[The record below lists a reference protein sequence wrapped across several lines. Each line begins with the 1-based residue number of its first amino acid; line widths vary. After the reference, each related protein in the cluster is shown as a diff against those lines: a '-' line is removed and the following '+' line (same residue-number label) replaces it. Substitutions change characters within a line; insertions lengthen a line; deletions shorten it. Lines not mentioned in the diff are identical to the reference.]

1 MGTGGVPESPEAQG
15 ARFEDTFAELLTRL
29 LRDDLELTRVEV
41 LPRSRGRQ
49 GGRDIQAKWQSQ
61 AGRLR
66 HWHFECKSK
75 QQGLI
80 AVEEFAGKLMQEA
93 LTSHDID
100 VWCLA
105 ASNAEP
111 SNETDDLLEAAP
123 RTLGFDFALTAI
135 SPLRQGLKLLYS
147 CHPDLHRTQY
157 GSQAHGITKGERQR
171 LIQGF
176 GEWLEEWSDKRPSGG
191 PTGWT
196 LLTPRRVMDS
206 PASERD
212 AKAYLR
218 GLTVT
223 CPWQA
228 VVDGWSVTRTEIE
241 GVLLGFLDSAAPGF
255 RYEWLISAGGEGK
268 STVLRSV
275 VWSVLNTRKDVKVLW
290 ADEDALAVLPLSW
303 LGELQKGS
311 RVFMLIDG
319 TGQFSGLKDGL
330 GISALLAERDITVL
344 LLMADRGN
352 LWHGRRARQAIPS
365 RARKAALKLPPLSA
379 AEQEEL
385 IQKLEAHELLEHSRR
400 KQAATMLA
408 SAVSG
413 AHAASRRNRW
423 ETSWLV
429 PTVLE
434 AVDPEQRPFER
445 ILGSVLE
452 ELQEEQGSALNLM
465 LAIALLHAAGSA
477 IPLDL
482 AERLVGS
489 ASDLELAIDVLDQ
502 ELETQLDFAD
512 RVVRKTRLVTHGTA
526 VSNGFVR
533 AACSNEALL
542 RRLSGICR
550 LLPDL
555 MKPEYSA
562 ESALREDRFELLDLT
577 VRYLEQLGIDRALA
591 VILLEAWVRLDPNG
605 FLALHRLG
613 NAFLR
618 WIQSELRSG
627 KMSDDELRQLVSQSR
642 AAFEES
648 LTVTEAVLARDLIP
662 APYRGYDQGK
672 QERFT
677 YNSWAVLEAT
687 VGTEHRRRRLG
698 GETDLWRSVL
708 LAMLSLEHQN
718 GHREAVSVGLLA
730 RVLITLGEFEL
741 AAPILG
747 YGVSLADTKR
757 QLADDLSAK
766 LKRAG
771 VALPEGSIGTLAK
784 GLEAVVT
791 RLLVPNWAV
800 LEMKVARGP
809 QAALVDAL
817 SRLSSEWGAKGTIE
831 KPAQLVQIPTS

>member
-1 MGTGGVPESPEAQG
+1 METGGVPESPEARG
-15 ARFEDTFAELLTRL
+15 ARFENTFAELLTRL

-41 LPRSRGRQ
+41 LQRSRGRQ
-49 GGRDIQAKWQSQ
+49 GGRDLQVKWQNQ
-61 AGRLR
+61 VGRLR

-75 QQGLI
+75 QRGLI
-80 AVEEFAGKLMQEA
+80 TVEEFAGKLMQEA
-93 LTSHDID
+93 MTSHDID

-135 SPLRQGLKLLYS
+135 SPSRQGLKLLYS
-147 CHPDLHRTQY
+147 CHPDLHQRQY
-157 GSQAHGITKGERQR
+157 GSQAYGVTKGERQR

-176 GEWLEEWSDKRPSGG
+176 GEWLEEWSDKRPSRG

-196 LLTPRRVMDS
+196 RLTPRRVMDS

-228 VVDGWSVTRTEIE
+228 VVDGWSVARTEIE
-241 GVLLGFLDSAAPGF
+241 EILIGLLDGAVPGF
-255 RYEWLISAGGEGK
+255 HYEWLISAGGEGK

-275 VWSVLNTRKDVKVLW
+275 VWSVLKTRKDVEVLW
-290 ADEDALAVLPLSW
+290 ADEDALAALPLSF

-311 RVFMLIDG
+311 RVLMLVDG
-319 TGQFSGLKDGL
+319 TGQFAGLKDGL
-330 GISALLAERDITVL
+330 GISARLAERDITVL

-352 LWHGRRARQAIPS
+352 LWRGRRARQAIPS
-365 RARKAALKLPPLSA
+365 RARKAALRLPPLST
-379 AEQEEL
+379 AEQEKL
-385 IQKLEAHELLEHSRR
+385 IEKLEAHKLLEHSRR
-400 KQAATMLA
+400 KRAATMLA
-408 SAVSG
+408 SAASS
-413 AHAASRRNRW
+413 AQAASRRNSW

-434 AVDPEQRPFER
+434 AVDPGQRPFER

-452 ELQEEQGSALNLM
+452 ELQDEQGSALNLM

-489 ASDLELAIDVLDQ
+489 DLELAIDVLDQ

-512 RVVRKTRLVTHGTA
+512 RMVRKTRLVTHGAA

-542 RRLSGICR
+542 RRLSSICR

-562 ESALREDRFELLDLT
+562 ESALREDRFELLDLV
-577 VRYLEQLGIDRALA
+577 VRYLEQLGIDRTLA
-591 VILLEAWVRLDPNG
+591 VSLLEAWVQLDPNG
-605 FLALHRLG
+605 FPALHRLG

-618 WIQSELRSG
+618 WIRSELQSG
-627 KMSDDELRQLVSQSR
+627 KMSNGELRQLVSQSR

-648 LTVTEAVLARDLIP
+648 LTVAEAVLARDLIP
-662 APYRGYDQGK
+662 IPYRGYNQG
-672 QERFT
+672 QEERIT

-687 VGTEHRRRRLG
+687 VGTEHSRRRLG
-698 GETDLWRSVL
+698 GEADLRRSVF

-718 GHREAVSVGLLA
+718 SHREAVSIGLLA
-730 RVLITLGEFEL
+730 RVLVTLGEFEL

-747 YGVSLADTKR
+747 YGVSLAETKR
-757 QLADDLSAK
+757 RLADDLSTK
-766 LKRAG
+766 LERAG

-800 LEMKVARGP
+800 LEIKVARGSR
-809 QAALVDAL
+809 AALISAL
-817 SRLSSEWGAKGTIE
+817 SRLSSEWGVKGAIE
-831 KPAQLVQIPTS
+831 KPAQLVRIPSS